1 MFMKEVHLWPGASLS
16 PSLMNTHTCTN
27 TPPPPPAH
35 PYTNTHTPKCLNYL
49 RMKIL
54 FLFLIIT
61 APVIK
66 LSGNILHSFVH
77 IFIHVDNF
85 STT

>member
-1 MFMKEVHLWPGASLS
+1 MLMKEVHLWPGASLS
-16 PSLMNTHTCTN
+16 HSLMNTHTCTN
-27 TPPPPPAH
+27 TPTPH
-35 PYTNTHTPKCLNYL
+35 THKCLNYL

-66 LSGNILHSFVH
+66 LSGNILNSFVH